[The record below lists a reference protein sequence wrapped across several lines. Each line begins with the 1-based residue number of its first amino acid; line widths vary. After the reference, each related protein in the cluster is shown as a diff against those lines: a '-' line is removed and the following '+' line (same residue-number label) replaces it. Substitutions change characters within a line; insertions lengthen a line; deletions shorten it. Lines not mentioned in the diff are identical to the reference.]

1 MNNLTD
7 LLTTRDAL
15 LRRKKKQRGSGGA
28 QQAKAGDGGANGVT
42 VPADSGF
49 SSDVTNSNA
58 AAAAGASADGAPAA
72 AAAGGGGAA
81 ALPHLDDFQLAK
93 IKKAMDM
100 LQLKQQQQSVLAAA
114 AAAANE
120 AGAGAAA
127 KTADDAAKKSF
138 EFWSTQPVPR
148 LDEEVTTNEAISPD
162 IPLDKLRREPYSL
175 PAGFKW
181 DTLNI
186 DDPLVL
192 KELYVLLNENYVEDD
207 DNMFRFD
214 YSPAF
219 LHWAL
224 QPPGSI
230 REWHCGVRSDT
241 KKSNKLVG
249 FISAVPA
256 HVKVYDA

>member
-1 MNNLTD
+1 MP
-7 LLTTRDAL
+7 
-15 LRRKKKQRGSGGA
+15 Q
-28 QQAKAGDGGANGVT
+28 
-42 VPADSGF
+42 
-49 SSDVTNSNA
+49 
-58 AAAAGASADGAPAA
+58 
-72 AAAGGGGAA
+72 
-81 ALPHLDDFQLAK
+81 LDDAQLAK
-93 IKKAMDM
+93 IRKAMDA
-100 LQLKQQQQSVLAAA
+100 LQLKQQTE
-114 AAAANE
+114 E
-120 AGAGAAA
+120 AMSALAAA

-148 LDEEVTTNEAISPD
+148 LDEEVTTNEEIEAD
-162 IPLDKLRREPYSL
+162 IPLDRLRKEPYSL
-175 PAGFKW
+175 PKGFKW

-230 REWHCGVRSDT
+230 REWHCGVRADN
-241 KKSNKLVG
+241 KSAKLVG

-256 HVKVYDA
+256 HIKVYEK